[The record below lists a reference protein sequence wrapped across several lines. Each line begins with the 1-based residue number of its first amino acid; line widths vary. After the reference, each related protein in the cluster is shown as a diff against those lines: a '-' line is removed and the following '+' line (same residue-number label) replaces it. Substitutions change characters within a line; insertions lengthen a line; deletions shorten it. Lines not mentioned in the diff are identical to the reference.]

1 VTLPRRLVQR
11 AELRD
16 LLDRERLERSSVVAN
31 CAMNRGRR
39 LQGPNGYAR
48 EIGLCPLAFLLERAS
63 QKTRVAWLDL
73 CCGEG
78 RALLDAAR
86 TVEALGLED
95 RVRLVGVDLVDHFAG
110 ATARSAFL
118 ERVVASV
125 HDLQPSC
132 CFDLVTC
139 VHGLHYVGDK
149 LGALARAASWL
160 EPDGL
165 LVAHLDLANLRW
177 EDGRALGRRA
187 LSALRREGF
196 TYDTRRRLL
205 ARRGRREV
213 VLPFVHLGSD
223 DRAGPN
229 YTGQPAVTAYYR
241 AR

>member
-1 VTLPRRLVQR
+1 MRALHEGFPRCPG
-11 AELRD
+11 D

-48 EIGLCPLAFLLERAS
+48 ELGFCPLAFLQERLP

-78 RALLDAAR
+78 HALLDAAK
-86 TVEALGLED
+86 TLEAIGLDD
-95 RVRLVGVDLVDHFAG
+95 RVRLVGVDLVDHFART
-110 ATARSAFL
+110 ATPSACL
-118 ERVVASV
+118 ERAVTSV
-125 HDLQPSC
+125 HDLQPSRR
-132 CFDLVTC
+132 FDLVTC

-149 LGALARAASWL
+149 LGALSRAASWL

-165 LVAHLDLANLRW
+165 LIAHIDLDNLRW
-177 EDGRALGRRA
+177 DDGRALGRMA
-187 LSALRREGF
+187 LSALRRAGF
-196 TYDTRRRLL
+196 TYNSRRRLL
-205 ARRGRREV
+205 ALRGRRDA